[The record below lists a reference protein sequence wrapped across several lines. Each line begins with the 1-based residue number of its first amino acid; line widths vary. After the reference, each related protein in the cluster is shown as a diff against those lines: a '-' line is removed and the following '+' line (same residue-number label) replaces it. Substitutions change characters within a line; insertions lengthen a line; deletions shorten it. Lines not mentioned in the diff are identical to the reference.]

1 MHYEGGKVPS
11 VKPLRFFVF
20 VLICASFALV
30 APARAGETYAS
41 NEGSYSVNFP
51 SAPEETVRE
60 IGPNKLVAHAIR
72 NGDVLYV
79 AAHGDFTAKVD
90 AGTEMNA
97 NIDNYTREVKAKVTS
112 RLPFTIERGGRT
124 LEGIQFTYDGDRQA
138 GKGVV
143 VVDGTS
149 SYLVAASSIKP
160 AQEMRAV
167 DEFVNSFRLAPK
179 E

>member
-1 MHYEGGKVPS
+1 VR
-11 VKPLRFFVF
+11 PLRFFVF
-20 VLICASFALV
+20 ALICAGLALA
-30 APARAGETYAS
+30 APAHAGETFAS

-51 SAPEETVRE
+51 SVPEETVRE
-60 IGPNKLVAHAIR
+60 IGPNKLVAHAMR
-72 NGDVLYV
+72 DGDVLYV

-97 NIDNYTREVKAKVTS
+97 NIDNYTREVHAKVTS
-112 RLPFTIERGGRT
+112 RLPFTIVRGGRT

-149 SYLVAASSIKP
+149 SYLIAASSIKP
-160 AQEMRAV
+160 AQDEHAV